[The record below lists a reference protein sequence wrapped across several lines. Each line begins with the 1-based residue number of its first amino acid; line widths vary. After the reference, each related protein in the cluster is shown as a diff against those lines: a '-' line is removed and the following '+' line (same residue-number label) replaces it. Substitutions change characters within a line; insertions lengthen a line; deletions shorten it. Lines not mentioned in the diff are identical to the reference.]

1 MRRFSSGMLVHQVGQ
16 LLAGGPAATCTWPG
30 LLVEMASTRTAGQ
43 GAHTALAAQRM
54 GSPQSPIESFI
65 NRCCDGDLDEIQYL
79 LTEDSSLAHQ
89 KDHYGLTG
97 VASYPAH
104 HCAVLTT
111 SG

>member
-16 LLAGGPAATCTWPG
+16 LLAGGPAATALAG